1 MILLFKVIVAQNMKL
16 FIEIHAFKEK
26 PVLALIKFSFDFQM
40 WHGLIS
46 SQNIPYFVNEN
57 QP

>member
-26 PVLALIKFSFDFQM
+26 PVLTLIKFSFDFQM

-46 SQNIPYFVNEN
+46 SQNIPYFVNEE
-57 QP
+57 